1 MSQVSQMSQ
10 TMTGI
15 RIQELAKKCLEV
27 VSGKQAELE
36 STRLRLE
43 GAAEGIQFLM
53 NSLVEVLDSQGKEK
67 EKEEVEGGKSDKP
80 FLATT
85 KA

>member
-1 MSQVSQMSQ
+1 MSSALSRPE
-10 TMTGI
+10 I
-15 RIQELAKKCLEV
+15 EDLAKRCLEV
-27 VSGKQAELE
+27 VAEKQSSLE

-43 GAAEGIQFLM
+43 GAAEGISFLL
-53 NSLVEVLDSQGKEK
+53 NSLSEVMDAADSSKKKEA
-67 EKEEVEGGKSDKP
+67 EGGKDNKP

>member
-1 MSQVSQMSQ
+1 MSQS
-10 TMTGI
+10 MTES
-15 RIQELAKKCLEV
+15 RIQELARKCLEV

-43 GAAEGIQFLM
+43 GAAEGIQFLL
-53 NSLVEVLDSQGKEK
+53 NSLVEVLDADESLKKKEA
-67 EKEEVEGGKSDKP
+67 EGGKDNKP